1 MWQPVTLFLPFTSC
15 QPQRVKSKQ
24 QRGAWQTFNKWDSC
38 LKNTDTHRGTLWRT
52 NCCQAWKPSSQLS
65 GSNDSSLAAWVK
77 SLNVSLTSCSHTA
90 PTSAFYIMYFW
101 SSLHPSQ
108 FSCIPFIPSLE
119 TICCSE
125 RDAVGVTWKKKIS
138 TVKQTKQRNKTVQL
152 AKILLLISHHQKQND
167 FACVFLV
174 KQL

>member
-1 MWQPVTLFLPFTSC
+1 MPCRAAKHTNSTLTQRLWMFCQMSAILHLTFKGWTEWQPVTLFLPFTSC

-24 QRGAWQTFNKWDSC
+24 QRAAWQTFNKWDSC
-38 LKNTDTHRGTLWRT
+38 LENTDIHRGTLWRI
-52 NCCQAWKPSSQLS
+52 CCQAWKPSSQLS

-125 RDAVGVTWKKKIS
+125 RDTVAVT
-138 TVKQTKQRNKTVQL
+138 
-152 AKILLLISHHQKQND
+152 
-167 FACVFLV
+167 
-174 KQL
+174 